1 MMFRHQVI
9 ITNPV
14 WYYLF
19 LCIYVYQFDVLE
31 LMVERELVGLD
42 INGYGFAKFM
52 KWNYTMLSFVL
63 QLVFKDFGSVPFL
76 IF

>member
-31 LMVERELVGLD
+31 LMAEKELVGLD

-52 KWNYTMLSFVL
+52 KWNNTMRSFVL
-63 QLVFKDFGSVPFL
+63 QLVFKDFGSVPCL

>member
-19 LCIYVYQFDVLE
+19 LYIYVYQFDVLE
-31 LMVERELVGLD
+31 LMVEREMVGLD
-42 INGYGFAKFM
+42 IKGYGFAKFM

-63 QLVFKDFGSVPFL
+63 QLVFKDFGSVPCL

>member
-19 LCIYVYQFDVLE
+19 LYIYVYQFDVLE
-31 LMVERELVGLD
+31 LMVEREMVGLD

-52 KWNYTMLSFVL
+52 KWNYTMLSCVL
-63 QLVFKDFGSVPFL
+63 KLVFKDSGSVPCLMF
-76 IF
+76 